1 MRNFLITFAAS
12 VGLLVA
18 AGTALAQGSGCTK
31 LQSAS
36 SQSQPVP
43 PADQSGSEAQR
54 NAG

>member
-1 MRNFLITFAAS
+1 MKSFLITFAAS
-12 VGLLVA
+12 ISLLVA
-18 AGTALAQGSGCTK
+18 AGTALAQGSGCTR
-31 LQSAS
+31 LQSAN

>member
-1 MRNFLITFAAS
+1 MKSFLITFAAS
-12 VGLLVA
+12 VSLLVA
-18 AGTALAQGSGCTK
+18 AGTALAQGSGCTR

>member
-1 MRNFLITFAAS
+1 MKNFLIAFAAS
-12 VGLLVA
+12 VGFLAA
-18 AGTALAQGSGCTK
+18 AGTALAQGSGCTR

-43 PADQSGSEAQR
+43 PADQSGSDAQR